1 MVSVYELEAVIYTE
15 VVFPFSFCFAEE
27 NRMKAVCLTKQIF
40 WEHNFCVI

>member
-1 MVSVYELEAVIYTE
+1 MVSAYELEAVIYTE
-15 VVFPFSFCFAEE
+15 VVFSFCFAEE